1 MQKKYDG
8 KKKQTVYDSVNIT
21 VGMLNVVIA
30 AGILLILVLLVSE
43 IL

>member
-8 KKKQTVYDSVNIT
+8 EKKQTVYDSVNIT

-30 AGILLILVLLVSE
+30 AGILLILVLLVSA